1 MQPMAKWKLV
11 TKHEYEFLSAF
22 PDYVQRLGCLAVGL
36 AMTAGGAAL
45 LLYGTGGKN
54 SFSAWIF
61 GGLLLLFGLL
71 AAGSMVLLWPWKRVR
86 WARVYE
92 EGLKWQAGRRE
103 YKYRWDE
110 VTSVNRAEMEF
121 VGPEG
126 RRSTSSRVAYVS
138 LRFADGTGVSF
149 DPALT
154 NYDKLANYVQ
164 QAVAA
169 SQLAESG
176 GELDE
181 AGKTFGPVH
190 ISRKGV
196 TANGRFFKWKEV
208 RWLAVHNGELCAH
221 HECTSWR
228 PIPLHEIPDY
238 VLLLSLVKGLRHL
251 RE

>member
-1 MQPMAKWKLV
+1 MAKWKLV
-11 TKHEYEFLSAF
+11 SKHEYSFLSAF
-22 PDYVQRLGCLAVGL
+22 PDYVKRLGCLAVGL
-36 AMTAGGAAL
+36 VMTAGGAAL

-54 SFSAWIF
+54 SFSAWVF
-61 GGLLLLFGLL
+61 GGLFLVLGLL
-71 AAGSMVLLWPWKRVR
+71 AAGTMVLIWPWKRVR

-92 EGLKWQAGRRE
+92 EGLKWKVRSRE
-103 YKYRWDE
+103 HKYRWDE
-110 VTSVNRAEMEF
+110 VASVNRTEMEF
-121 VGPEG
+121 VGPDG
-126 RRSTSSRVAYVS
+126 RRSTSSRTAYVV

-154 NYDKLANYVQ
+154 DYGKLANYVQ

-181 AGKTFGPVH
+181 AGKEFGPVH

-221 HECTSWR
+221 HECEAWR
-228 PIPLHEIPDY
+228 PVRLNDIPNY
-238 VLLLSLVKGLRHL
+238 VLLLSLVQGLGRL